1 MNEEVFFPD
10 DKFIISKTDK
20 KGNVTYG
27 NELFVSISGYGTQE
41 IMGKPHSILRHSDM
55 PKIIFKKLWEE
66 LQAGREIFA
75 YVKNKTKDGN
85 YYWVIAFVTPS
96 YDHKGNLLEY
106 FSVRRKPEKSVIK
119 NIIEPLYKEL
129 LSLENKG
136 GVSASSTYLNS
147 LLQTKGM
154 TYEQFIFSL

>member
-1 MNEEVFFPD
+1 MNQEVSFAD
-10 DKFIISKTDK
+10 NKFIISKTDK
-20 KGNVTYG
+20 KGNITYG
-27 NELFVSISGYGTQE
+27 NELFVSLSGYNTKE
-41 IMGKPHSILRHSDM
+41 LIGKPHSILRHSDM

-75 YVKNKTKDGN
+75 YVKNKTKNGN

-106 FSVRRKPEKSVIK
+106 FSVRRKPDVTVIK

-136 GVSASSTYLNS
+136 GVSASLTHLNS
-147 LLQTKGM
+147 LLQKKGM